1 MNIKPVIIIPVYK
14 SNLDDSELFSLNQL
28 ILTLGDFTIYFIKPH
43 ALSLKNYPENN
54 IKVLSFEDKYF
65 DSLKGYNELLTSL
78 FFFKKF
84 RHFTH
89 MLIYQLD
96 ALVFKNE
103 LLIWCY
109 KKFDYIGA
117 PWFRGYSSGEST
129 QDFIGVGNGGFS
141 LRKINK
147 SISILTRLKFAIL
160 LYKIKNKLNLLF
172 RKNIKGLSYIQLKIY
187 QFLNINYDSIYLE
200 KLLNRNCFNED
211 GFWSI
216 WIANSFKDFKI
227 ASLDEAIKFS
237 FEVNPETLFLMNNS
251 ILPFGCHGWMKYD
264 YKTFWVNHIN
274 FT

>member
-65 DSLKGYNELLTSL
+65 DSVKGYNELLTSL

-103 LLIWCY
+103 LLMWSNKEY
-109 KKFDYIGA
+109 DYIGA
-117 PWFRGYSSGEST
+117 PWFKGYSSGEYP
-129 QDFIGVGNGGFS
+129 QDIIGVGNGGFS

-147 SISILTRLKFAIL
+147 SISILMRLKFVIL
-160 LYKIKNKLNLLF
+160 IFKIQNKLNLLF
-172 RKNIKGLSYIQLKIY
+172 RKQINGLSYIQVKLYQIFKI
-187 QFLNINYDSIYLE
+187 NNDSIYLE
-200 KLLNRNCFNED
+200 KILNQDYFNED

-216 WIANSFKDFKI
+216 WIANTFKDFKV
-227 ASLDEAIKFS
+227 ASIEDSIKFS
-237 FEVNPETLFLMNNS
+237 FEVNPETLYLLNNS

-264 YKTFWVNHIN
+264 YKTFWVKHIN
-274 FT
+274 FN